1 MHKNN
6 CHKFFLIAC
15 IGLAAAL
22 HANAQKKYELTVK
35 EAVDMAF
42 KNLAD
47 VKNAQ
52 IDYKI
57 QEEMNK
63 GIEGQI
69 YPQLSGTAGL
79 QYYIQTPKIL
89 FPDASKQGIYD
100 VLKTEKLIDQ
110 STPVPAPTLQ
120 AISFYQPWN
129 STFGATLQ
137 QLLFQPD
144 VFVGLQARK
153 ASLQYVQ
160 ANIEQIKER
169 VKDSAY
175 KKYYAILVADK
186 QLYYLKE
193 SVKRLEKLYHDD
205 SALFANGFAERLDLD
220 KVEVQLTNLKTNT
233 SFVETGLKLSYA
245 ALKFS
250 IGVSQKDSVVLKDS
264 LSVDE
269 VKKEILADSVNY
281 EDRPMIRTLNYSHK
295 LRELDVRRYK
305 LQYLPTVAAMANYG
319 VNSMG
324 QKFIFDESTT
334 WLKSSYVGLNINI
347 PIFDG
352 FQKRAN
358 VRQAK
363 LRLEQLDNTL
373 NYAKQGIDLEVMA
386 TKETF
391 TNALQNLDLQD
402 RNRGL
407 AQRVYNTTK
416 IKFEQGLGSSFEV
429 LQADNDFQTAE
440 SNYFNALY
448 NAVVAKIS
456 YQKAMGKL
464 P

>member
-1 MHKNN
+1 MRVNTFIRYI
-6 CHKFFLIAC
+6 CLAWMVLIT
-15 IGLAAAL
+15 
-22 HANAQKKYELTVK
+22 ANVKAQKRYELSIK

-42 KNLAD
+42 QNLAD

-52 IDYKI
+52 LDYRI
-57 QEEMNK
+57 QQEQNR

-69 YPQLSGTAGL
+69 YPQLSAAAGL

-89 FPDASKQGIYD
+89 FPDASASGVYD
-100 VLKTEKLIDQ
+100 ILIKEHLLPDG
-110 STPVPAPTLQ
+110 TKIPVPTQQ

-129 STFGATLQ
+129 STFGPTLS

-153 ASLQYVQ
+153 ASLQYAQ
-160 ANIEQIKER
+160 SNIDQVKER

-175 KKYYAILVADK
+175 KRYYAILIADK
-186 QLYYLKE
+186 QLYFLNE

-205 SALFANGFAERLDLD
+205 SALYANGFAERLDLD
-220 KVEVQLTNLKTNT
+220 KVEVQLTNLKTNA
-233 SFVETGLKLSYA
+233 SFVQTGLTISYA
-245 ALKFS
+245 QLKFA
-250 IGVSQKDSVVLKDS
+250 IGLSQRDTVVLKDS
-264 LSVDE
+264 LSIEE
-269 VKKEILADSVNY
+269 VKQDVLTDSVNY
-281 EDRPMIRTLNYSHK
+281 TDRAVIRTLDYSRR
-295 LRELDVRRYK
+295 LSELDVKRYK
-305 LQYLPTVAAMANYG
+305 LQYLPTVAAQANYSI
-319 VNSMG
+319 NSLG
-324 QKFIFDESTT
+324 NKFITNPATT
-334 WLKSSYVGLNINI
+334 WLKSSYVGLNINV

-363 LRLEQLDNTL
+363 LRLEKLENTFVF
-373 NYAKQGIDLEVMA
+373 AKQGIDLEVLA
-386 TKETF
+386 TKEAF
-391 TNALQNLDLQD
+391 KNALLNVDLQQ
-402 RNRGL
+402 RNREL
-407 AQRVYNTTK
+407 AKKVYNTTK

-429 LQADNDFQTAE
+429 LQSDTDFQTAE

-456 YQKAMGKL
+456 YQTAVGKL